1 MYNVYF
7 GNDTAFK
14 MLDGVHKRGNST
26 GTKTMFSWMC
36 TSEFQ
41 NDLFVINVSP

>member
-1 MYNVYF
+1 MFVYF
-7 GNDTAFK
+7 GNDTAFN
-14 MLDGVHKRGNST
+14 MVDGVYKRGNSST

-41 NDLFVINVSP
+41 NDLFVVNVSP